1 MKKLF
6 YIIPLLFLTTACA
19 GIGSKRSYIV
29 RDASSDSV
37 PEWTDTSQNNGYKSD
52 KKGNEKRYVYAVG
65 YTEHA
70 NQRLCSSV
78 AEARTTKE
86 LASQISQ
93 QFASSIETHDEDVTD
108 ANSAEEKIKSII
120 SRYLHGVSV
129 SGKYWEKRQYLEELE
144 ADEDKTVYACYV
156 AVRIS
161 KANVKEAEKQAKYY
175 LKQQNE
181 KEEQKKGNV
190 IEKAVV
196 GAVKAGAPLIG
207 ATLEAVSESD

>member
-1 MKKLF
+1 MIVLTPRTAFTGGLF
-6 YIIPLLFLTTACA
+6 FE
-19 GIGSKRSYIV
+19 R
-29 RDASSDSV
+29 
-37 PEWTDTSQNNGYKSD
+37 
-52 KKGNEKRYVYAVG
+52 KGR
-65 YTEHA
+65 
-70 NQRLCSSV
+70 
-78 AEARTTKE
+78 
-86 LASQISQ
+86 
-93 QFASSIETHDEDVTD
+93 
-108 ANSAEEKIKSII
+108 
-120 SRYLHGVSV
+120 
-129 SGKYWEKRQYLEELE
+129 EKRQYLEELE

-161 KANVKEAEKQAKYY
+161 KANLKEAEKQAKDY